1 MKTKTQIKIKRAKY
15 QELYAFNL
23 MEFRKEKEKS
33 LDDISLWNLLTLQ
46 QKLEILKEKIELLN
60 WLLEDQ
66 FKERRE

>member
-1 MKTKTQIKIKRAKY
+1 MKTKTQIQTKRAKY

-33 LDDISLWNLLTLQ
+33 LNDISLWNLLTLQ

-60 WLLEDQ
+60 WMLE
-66 FKERRE
+66 E